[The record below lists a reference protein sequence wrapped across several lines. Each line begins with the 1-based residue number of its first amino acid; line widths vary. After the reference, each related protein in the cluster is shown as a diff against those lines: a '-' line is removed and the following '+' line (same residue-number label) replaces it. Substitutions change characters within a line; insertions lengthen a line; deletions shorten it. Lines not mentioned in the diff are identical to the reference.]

1 MKGVELN
8 NECEKVITN
17 FWTDEIN
24 DTRVTFT
31 SKKVKRLVNAFFC
44 RLFLYTVVEYLTH
57 NPMI

>member
-31 SKKVKRLVNAFFC
+31 IKKICKCLFFC
-44 RLFLYTVVEYLTH
+44 GLLSCSRTRCQNT
-57 NPMI
+57 